1 MLYVVSG
8 YNSKVTSRFKYRY
21 HIIILS
27 LCLCQVSDE
36 IKNRTFYP
44 LTVHYITYNEQIN
57 QFLTVT
63 KTKTKKEKKK
73 KKKNTILNT
82 KQKTYIRDQKR
93 FVLNDD
99 EGKLL
104 TMMYII

>member
-8 YNSKVTSRFKYRY
+8 YDAKVTSRFKYRY

-27 LCLCQVSDE
+27 LCLSQVSDDKS
-36 IKNRTFYP
+36 IFNRKKN
-44 LTVHYITYNEQIN
+44 
-57 QFLTVT
+57 
-63 KTKTKKEKKK
+63 KKE

-99 EGKLL
+99 
-104 TMMYII
+104 

>member
-73 KKKNTILNT
+73 KKEKHYIKHQTKNIYKRSETICV
-82 KQKTYIRDQKR
+82 K
-93 FVLNDD
+93 
-99 EGKLL
+99 
-104 TMMYII
+104 